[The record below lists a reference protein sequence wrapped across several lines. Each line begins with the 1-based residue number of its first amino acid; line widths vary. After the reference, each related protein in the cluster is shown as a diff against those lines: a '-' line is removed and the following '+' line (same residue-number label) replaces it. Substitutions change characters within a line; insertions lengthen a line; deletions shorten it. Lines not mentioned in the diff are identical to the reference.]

1 MWLVDKLQYN
11 VYIIHS
17 VVMYCNKEKALMS
30 IVVLA
35 FIFWV
40 KLLKGKY
47 VSLPFFRPGKTEGSG
62 ALYGKL
68 RLQAVDVAS
77 EKMRD
82 LKKFHVY

>member
-1 MWLVDKLQYN
+1 MWLVDKYN
-11 VYIIHS
+11 IFVYVYIHTYS
-17 VVMYCNKEKALMS
+17 VVIYCNKEKALMS

-47 VSLPFFRPGKTEGSG
+47 VSLPFFRPWKIEGSG

-68 RLQAVDVAS
+68 RISAKQLVT
-77 EKMRD
+77 
-82 LKKFHVY
+82 